1 MFFIFH
7 RPYDAEKILLLT
19 ISRNVFLE
27 TLSRKKSV
35 HWLLLYF
42 NTILF
47 ESIMSLYTQESSSN
61 EDNKKIKEA
70 EKQESSVILV
80 PGIDTLSSTGNT
92 NTVIKSTTSSAPMVA
107 SESDKRKKG
116 EHVDGESS
124 NSDLPSYSVT
134 SSVSVLEPY
143 KNIEISSDNDSPYWP
158 IGDLCAFKSIV

>member
-1 MFFIFH
+1 
-7 RPYDAEKILLLT
+7 
-19 ISRNVFLE
+19 
-27 TLSRKKSV
+27 
-35 HWLLLYF
+35 
-42 NTILF
+42 
-47 ESIMSLYTQESSSN
+47 MSFYTQESSSN